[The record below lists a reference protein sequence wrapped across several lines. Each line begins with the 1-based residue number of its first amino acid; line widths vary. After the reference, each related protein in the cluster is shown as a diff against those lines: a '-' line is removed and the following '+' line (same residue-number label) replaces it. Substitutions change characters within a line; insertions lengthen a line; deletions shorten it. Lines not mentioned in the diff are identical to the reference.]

1 MARGR
6 GVDSDAP
13 DSEPRG
19 GHDQERC
26 MRGRGVIPPLSPSPP
41 PSGTPGASSSIQPL
55 VRPPLP
61 PIPSS
66 SSSFPGP
73 AESTPVAQ
81 SPSAPASA
89 EPRIEVSLVA
99 GHIYPSFRASRQ
111 IMRIIKLHLDKDGY
125 TWDAVQQE
133 VRDFYWNEFQP
144 ASNGQSSV
152 DELALYLDLVGGQK
166 KRKVYGIGSQAS
178 QFYCGSASNA
188 ASAPPSQPQP
198 IIVSR
203 RLTTATSFDPSTVTN
218 LMVPST
224 TRHQT
229 TSFIPPPNTVYDT
242 TDMLVAPPDT
252 VANPED
258 TTPDLVATLLVPL
271 QRPPV
276 PETPTSPTSPTTPT
290 APMASLSDIQN
301 LIEQL
306 EAKME
311 ARMNEALVAQRTALI
326 AELGGG
332 NGNGASAGGS
342 GPSTS
347 NLGPAAEP
355 INPTLNLDGMP
366 SGTASELEAQ
376 KMIRRETRIRGKVYQ
391 CPQDTRKNRGQ

>member
-133 VRDFYWNEFQP
+133 VRDFYWNEFQDEEEWKEAVARISGENYNITCDRVLSSQP

-198 IIVSR
+198 II
-203 RLTTATSFDPSTVTN
+203 TTATSFDPSTVTN

-258 TTPDLVATLLVPL
+258 TTPDLVATLLVRHHRFDF
-271 QRPPV
+271 RP
-276 PETPTSPTSPTTPT
+276 S
-290 APMASLSDIQN
+290 
-301 LIEQL
+301 
-306 EAKME
+306 
-311 ARMNEALVAQRTALI
+311 
-326 AELGGG
+326 
-332 NGNGASAGGS
+332 
-342 GPSTS
+342 
-347 NLGPAAEP
+347 
-355 INPTLNLDGMP
+355 
-366 SGTASELEAQ
+366 
-376 KMIRRETRIRGKVYQ
+376 
-391 CPQDTRKNRGQ
+391 